1 MAGDVREIRQRPPAE
16 EEEEE
21 EVCFEVV
28 LRASHSISPRSS
40 LNLIHKTGDLKFT
53 EMVKDQPAHREAVM
67 LSQIGFV
74 STKLKKTKE

>member
-16 EEEEE
+16 EEEEMR
-21 EVCFEVV
+21 FEVV
-28 LRASHSISPRSS
+28 LRASHSISPRSC
-40 LNLIHKTGDLKFT
+40 LNKTGDLKFT
-53 EMVKDQPAHREAVM
+53 EMVKDQPAHSEAVM